1 MMVRINTV
9 FQEDLI
15 EKIDRIAKEEGKSRS
30 RILREAANKLI
41 KDYQRQ
47 RSEEIRMKKVRQA
60 ITIQDR
66 LSKKSGKWD
75 SVSELRK
82 WREKHP

>member
-66 LSKKSGKWD
+66 LRKKSGKWD

>member
-9 FQEDLI
+9 FQEDLV

-60 ITIQDR
+60 ITVQDR
-66 LSKKSGKWD
+66 LRKKSGKWD